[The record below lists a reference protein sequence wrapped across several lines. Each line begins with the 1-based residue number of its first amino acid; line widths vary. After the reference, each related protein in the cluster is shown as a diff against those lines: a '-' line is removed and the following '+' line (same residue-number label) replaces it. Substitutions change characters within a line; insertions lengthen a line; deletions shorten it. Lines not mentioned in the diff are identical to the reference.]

1 MGRAAAADMN
11 LHVHACILDGL
22 NSISE
27 HSHSCSHRALQRV
40 SWPLSVEVPSCG
52 YPALLPCTGERLR
65 GSWWSCYASGLSE
78 PALCKYFR
86 NDWRTMEL
94 DQAAAVPVRRS
105 TVGKALLPP
114 HEHPGLLVV
123 ECNVR
128 WREDRCDDIPKH
140 VGTMPH
146 FPAMSSLS
154 HSSARS
160 RYLSRPCAAQVSLLL
175 I

>member
-1 MGRAAAADMN
+1 MGDA
-11 LHVHACILDGL
+11 
-22 NSISE
+22 
-27 HSHSCSHRALQRV
+27 
-40 SWPLSVEVPSCG
+40 
-52 YPALLPCTGERLR
+52 
-65 GSWWSCYASGLSE
+65 
-78 PALCKYFR
+78 
-86 NDWRTMEL
+86 MEL

-146 FPAMSSLS
+146 FPAMSWLMPSQS
-154 HSSARS
+154 GPPPARAVLIHPFVRLDVS
-160 RYLSRPCAAQVSLLL
+160 QLPGSPKKRKIEGAAENEPRKPGWQHPFRTAAREAGT
-175 I
+175 

>member
-1 MGRAAAADMN
+1 MGDA
-11 LHVHACILDGL
+11 
-22 NSISE
+22 
-27 HSHSCSHRALQRV
+27 
-40 SWPLSVEVPSCG
+40 
-52 YPALLPCTGERLR
+52 
-65 GSWWSCYASGLSE
+65 
-78 PALCKYFR
+78 
-86 NDWRTMEL
+86 MEL

-146 FPAMSSLS
+146 FPAMSWLMPSQSGPPPARAVLIHPFVRLDVSQLPGS
-154 HSSARS
+154 HH
-160 RYLSRPCAAQVSLLL
+160 PNQ
-175 I
+175 